1 MKRVIKGNSSVQMIL
16 WEKWRNGGFSRREK
30 EVNAEERER
39 GKITGMSSVKVIK
52 NHTTHYLRKTL

>member
-1 MKRVIKGNSSVQMIL
+1 MIL

-52 NHTTHYLRKTL
+52 NHTTHYLRETLSTCNKH